1 MITIRFKNLK
11 QSEFIKRS
19 IEAAFSH
26 LLKEYSYPNPIISIT
41 VEMQNSPLKAGKDH
55 FAVCSRLLTPEGKTL
70 FVRKTAE
77 NIFDAISANA
87 KILNERIC
95 KQKEK
100 RITQRRL
107 SL

>member
-19 IEAAFSH
+19 IETAFSQF
-26 LLKEYSYPNPIISIT
+26 LLEYDVPSPIISVT

-55 FAVCSRLLTPEGKTL
+55 FVVCSRLLPRKGAPL
-70 FVRKTAE
+70 FVKKTGE
-77 NIFDAISANA
+77 NIFDTISANA
-87 KILNERIC
+87 KILSERIS
-95 KQKEK
+95 KQKGK
-100 RITQRRL
+100 KISQRRL

>member
-19 IEAAFSH
+19 IENAFSS
-26 LLKEYSYPNPIISIT
+26 LNEDTDLPSPIVSVT

-55 FAVCSRLLTPEGKTL
+55 FVVCSRLWTPEGKAL
-70 FVRKTAE
+70 FVKKSGE
-77 NIFDAISANA
+77 NIFDAISECART
-87 KILNERIC
+87 LTERIS
-95 KQKEK
+95 KQKNK
-100 RITQRRL
+100 RISQRRL